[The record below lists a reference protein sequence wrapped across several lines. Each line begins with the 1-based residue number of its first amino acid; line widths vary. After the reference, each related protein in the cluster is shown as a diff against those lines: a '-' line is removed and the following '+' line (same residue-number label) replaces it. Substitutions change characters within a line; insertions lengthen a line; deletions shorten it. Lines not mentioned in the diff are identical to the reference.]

1 MRSHAIPFSIT
12 LPMLHWPALRWMVLN
27 LLLLS
32 VVLRV
37 LLLSPSVCAEGLW
50 TPSVLYVANLSANSV
65 STFQIPPNGW
75 PYLQATVPA
84 DQVPRALAVHPS
96 GRFVYVRNQG
106 AQDILTYDVDR
117 RGQLTIHPV
126 LVPPT
131 IFSDAALSLAIH
143 PSGASLYVP
152 RYLDLVPPTTSRLA
166 RFAID
171 GQGTLLYIDE
181 FQTDAVPRVAAVA
194 PSGAFLYLTYQGSPA
209 DEGVSMYQTAPTTG
223 RVLAYLGTVPA
234 GAAPE
239 GITVHPS
246 GRFAYVANRGT
257 NDVSVYTID
266 ERSGVLREQGR
277 VAAGAAPLAIT
288 VHPSGRFV
296 YAVNHDDGTVSQ
308 FAVDAMTGWL
318 TPQGDVA
325 AHTHPYALA
334 FEPTGQFAYAVNI
347 SSNDLA
353 VYTADR
359 LTGLLT
365 LQGFVEAGPGPVAVA
380 VLALPADTATVQDL
394 NGDGKADL
402 VWRHTSTGQ
411 VNVWT
416 MNGTQVQGSG
426 SPGTVSDLA
435 WHIVGVQD
443 VDGDGK
449 ADVVWHNST
458 TGMVWVWLMEGTVI
472 RDGGSP
478 GTVSDLAWQIQP

>member
-1 MRSHAIPFSIT
+1 MRCHAMPFSIP
-12 LPMLHWPALRWMVLN
+12 LPRLHCPALRWMVLN

-37 LLLSPSVCAEGLW
+37 LLLSPSVCAEGVW
-50 TPSVLYVANLSANSV
+50 TPSVLYVANLSADSV

-84 DQVPRALAVHPS
+84 GQLPRALAVHPS

-106 AQDILTYDVDR
+106 SQDILTYDVDR
-117 RGQLTIHPV
+117 HGQLSGHPV

-131 IFSDAALSLAIH
+131 LFSDAALSLAIH

-152 RYLDLVPPTTSRLA
+152 RSLDLVPPTTSRLA

-194 PSGAFLYLTYQGSPA
+194 PSGAFLYLTYQGSPGQ
-209 DEGVSMYQTAPTTG
+209 EGVSMYQTAPTNG
-223 RVLAYLGTVPA
+223 RVLASLGTVPA
-234 GAAPE
+234 GTAPE

-246 GRFAYVANRGT
+246 GHFAYVANRGT

-266 ERSGVLREQGR
+266 ERSGGLQEQGR

-288 VHPSGRFV
+288 VHPSGRFAYV
-296 YAVNHDDGTVSQ
+296 VNHDAGTVSQ
-308 FAVDAMTGWL
+308 FTVDAMTGWL
-318 TPQGDVA
+318 TPQGEVD

-359 LTGLLT
+359 LNGRLT
-365 LQGFVEAGPGPVAVA
+365 LQGFMAAGPGPVAIA
-380 VLALPADTATVQDL
+380 VLALPVDTATVRDFDG
-394 NGDGKADL
+394 NGKADL
-402 VWRHTSTGQ
+402 VWRHTPTG
-411 VNVWT
+411 VLA
-416 MNGTQVQGSG
+416 GS
-426 SPGTVSDLA
+426 
-435 WHIVGVQD
+435 
-443 VDGDGK
+443 
-449 ADVVWHNST
+449 
-458 TGMVWVWLMEGTVI
+458 LMEGLTPQQSALI
-472 RDGGSP
+472 
-478 GTVSDLAWQIQP
+478 VSAVPPEWQLQ